1 MILTRLTFLLV
12 LVVLSLAAY
21 ESRFEHAYPLLNELR
36 TASGLWFSNFQH
48 FSFGLVVTFTTLLLI
63 GDVVL
68 LPVSKKEQLN
78 APKKKWIT
86 IVLGMLP
93 AIGYIAWWEFYKQ
106 ADGSLLAVDY
116 LDVSFDLAGMA
127 FALWLYRQFVM
138 DAMLC
143 TTDKVGFILFLLFD
157 VPLLLLEIALF
168 ELYKRHLPISVF
180 FQ

>member
-48 FSFGLVVTFTTLLLI
+48 FSFGLVATFTALSFA
-63 GDVVL
+63 GYMV
-68 LPVSKKEQLN
+68 LPVSKKEKLS

-86 IVLGMLP
+86 LVLGMLP
-93 AIGYIAWWEFYKQ
+93 AIGYIAWWEFDEQ
-106 ADGSLLAVDY
+106 AARSLLAVDY
-116 LDVSFDLAGMA
+116 LDVSFNLAGMA
-127 FALWLYRQFVM
+127 FALWLYRKFIM

-143 TTDKVGFILFLLFD
+143 TTDKVGFILFLVFD